1 MYLSQASISN
11 FRKVKQSV
19 CVFNPGLNLIVGSN
33 DSGKTALVDAIRIV
47 LRQVVD
53 DYIKLQIDDFADK
66 AKEVEIQ
73 MTFSFDDAKSEDDL
87 IECSSHFAEYLS
99 FRGDQ
104 KPELKIWYT
113 AKPDERGIRFPS
125 FRVGP
130 TKETAIEM
138 DAYCREKLK
147 VVYLRP
153 LRDAESELRAK
164 QGSRISR
171 ILREHDDVKSSEAE
185 FEGML
190 QKFSDSIEQFFST
203 GGSGK
208 DIMKEVSRLLDL
220 FDEQKYLGKKDVKFG
235 PTENIDHIK
244 ALERISLYYDTL
256 KKPGLG
262 TLNMIFIAA
271 ELLHLNTQKSPNIL
285 LIEEIEAHLHPQ
297 RQLKI
302 ITALQNESKKG
313 IQMILTTHSPNLAS
327 LVDIE
332 RLCAANDGEV
342 YSLAKGTTKLSDGNY
357 AYLRRFLSATRS
369 NLFFAQGV
377 LLVEGTTEQLLLPE
391 FAKILGYDLV
401 DRGLSIVSTNG
412 LGFDNFINIF
422 KRLRPPYNKIPVA
435 VLTDADLK
443 SAAKMKTYKDGS
455 SDVNNR
461 VECFM
466 GDQLSSEADISKG
479 RGTTFEKLILAN
491 TKELRQIYLAAYN
504 SRKKK
509 KKAFLKEDAAT
520 EYLYARIKKA
530 KAVLAQDVA
539 QKISE
544 LYDSQDGKIDVI
556 KKEISENLSYIE
568 DAIKF
573 VLSPNN
579 GD

>member
-1 MYLSQASISN
+1 MYLSRASISN
-11 FRKVKQSV
+11 FRKIKHSV

-33 DSGKTALVDAIRIV
+33 DSGKTALIDAVRIV

-66 AKEVEIQ
+66 SKEVEIQ
-73 MTFSFDDAKSEDDL
+73 MTFSFDDAKSEGDL
-87 IECSSHFAEYLS
+87 IECSSQFAEYLS
-99 FRGDQ
+99 FREDQ
-104 KPELKIWYT
+104 KPELKIWYA
-113 AKPDERGIRFPS
+113 AKPDERGVRFPS

-130 TKETAIEM
+130 TKETSVEM

-153 LRDAESELRAK
+153 LRDAEGELRAK

-171 ILREHDDVKSSEAE
+171 ILREHDDVRKSEAE

-190 QKFSDSIEQFFST
+190 REFSESIELFFSP

-208 DIMKEVSRLLDL
+208 DILKEVGRLLDL

-235 PTENIDHIK
+235 TTGNIDHIK
-244 ALERISLYYDTL
+244 ALERISLYYDSL

-271 ELLHLNTQKSPNIL
+271 ELLHLNTQKNPNIL
-285 LIEEIEAHLHPQ
+285 LVEEIEAHLHPQ

-302 ITALQNESKKG
+302 ITALQNESRKG
-313 IQMILTTHSPNLAS
+313 VQMILTTHSPNLAS
-327 LVDIE
+327 LVEVE
-332 RLCAANDGEV
+332 RLCSASDGEV
-342 YSLAKGTTKLSDGNY
+342 YSLAKGTTKLSNENY
-357 AYLRRFLSATRS
+357 AYLRRFLSATRA

-401 DRGLSIVSTNG
+401 DRGLSVVSTNG

-422 KRLRPPYNKIPVA
+422 KRLNPPYNKIPVA

-443 SAAKMKTYKDGS
+443 GPAKMTSYKES
-455 SDVNNR
+455 VSDDNNR
-461 VECFM
+461 VGCFM
-466 GDQLSSEADISKG
+466 GNQLSSEVDISKG
-479 RGTTFEKLILAN
+479 KGTTFEKLILAN
-491 TKELRQIYLAAYN
+491 TKELRQIYLTAYN

-509 KKAFLKEDAAT
+509 KKALLKEDAGT
-520 EYLYARIKKA
+520 EYLYSRIKKS
-530 KAVLAQDVA
+530 KAIIAQDVA
-539 QKISE
+539 QKIAE
-544 LYDSQDGKIDVI
+544 LYDGQDGRIDAI
-556 KKEISENLSYIE
+556 KKEITENLSYIE

-573 VLSPNN
+573 VLPQSN
-579 GD
+579 GN